1 VGLCDIQCKC
11 AIHAHVPV
19 QQAAFETVNSAS
31 SQSYPSIAI
40 YATQPI
46 LHPIYT
52 HHPFLMPHIFIL
64 APWNGSQI
72 PLTLSLILVTGLP
85 VFLFFSPVL
94 FRRISAFSRTSSI
107 CMFLTHIERSVPLMY
122 CAMMTGCRRGRG
134 LTEISIC
141 GLFFAKVG
149 SEDFMNEF
157 MPREEPHQLQ

>member
-1 VGLCDIQCKC
+1 MLFFIVIAPSMLMSLYNKLCLRLSIQLPPTL
-11 AIHAHVPV
+11 VL
-19 QQAAFETVNSAS
+19 
-31 SQSYPSIAI
+31 PSR
-40 YATQPI
+40 YMQPTQFCSEYIP
-46 LHPIYT
+46 
-52 HHPFLMPHIFIL
+52 HHPFPMSHIFIL

-94 FRRISAFSRTSSI
+94 FRNISAFSLTSSI
-107 CMFLTHIERSVPLMY
+107 CMFLTHIDRSVPLMY